1 MHQLLFYPILY
12 YEYLLF
18 TQHHINATR
27 CYCFRGATDNDTRTQ
42 DNMNIAEDDG
52 EGATWRHSAHDHSET
67 DTIPQ
72 SPAEEHSL
80 MKDTKTLTSIS
91 DDATKVVGAGPVE
104 KKGRVIR
111 RRQ

>member
-1 MHQLLFYPILY
+1 MSDGSVLQ
-12 YEYLLF
+12 
-18 TQHHINATR
+18 NTR
-27 CYCFRGATDNDTRTQ
+27 DSDRFSGATDNDTRTQ

-72 SPAEEHSL
+72 SSAEEHSL
-80 MKDTKTLTSIS
+80 MKDTQTPTSIS
-91 DDATKVVGAGPVE
+91 DDATKVGGAGPVE